1 MDDEKINEFIIKIGQ
16 QMLDLQKHQ
25 VELLVAVNV
34 LKGLLALQ
42 MYPDDPIEGA
52 KQIRDLE
59 ATLLSQSDPNR
70 QERQEVSELIQALK
84 DLKKMGHEPHE
95 A

>member
-1 MDDEKINEFIIKIGQ
+1 MDDEKLNEFIITIGQ
-16 QMLDLQKHQ
+16 RMLDFQRHQ
-25 VELLVAVNV
+25 VELIVAVNV

-52 KQIRDLE
+52 KQIQKLE
-59 ATLLSQSDPNR
+59 ATFLSQYDPNR
-70 QERQEVSELIQALK
+70 QERQQVSELIQALE